1 MTKGCDIEKNID
13 IKENPVHVTKERSSI
28 SQKLISNSNSSSKSN
43 TECITKLK
51 KVRINNIKNVIIAT
65 LNVNSLVSKFDE
77 LKVIGQGILD
87 ILIINETKLDAS
99 FPVNQFFINGFSTPY
114 RLDRNRNGGG
124 IIIYVREDITSKMLT
139 KHKFPDDI
147 EALFVEINFRKC
159 KWLLCGLY
167 HPPSQS
173 DQYFFDNLD
182 KALDVYSTYEKV
194 LITGDFNAQEG
205 EKCLDTF
212 LYQHEL
218 KSLNKEATCYKNP
231 NKPSC
236 IDLILTNSPRSFFNT
251 ETYFTGLSDCHKLVL
266 SVFKTTFSKTGPK
279 EIMYRD

>member
-13 IKENPVHVTKERSSI
+13 IKENPVQVTKERSSI

-43 TECITKLK
+43 TECITELK

-77 LKVIGQGILD
+77 LKVIGQGIFD

-218 KSLNKEATCYKNP
+218 KSFNKEATCYK
-231 NKPSC
+231 KATC
-236 IDLILTNSPRSFFNT
+236 
-251 ETYFTGLSDCHKLVL
+251 YKLVL

-279 EIMYRD
+279 AMMCRDYKNFDQNIFSQ

>member
-1 MTKGCDIEKNID
+1 MTKSCDIEKNID
-13 IKENPVHVTKERSSI
+13 IKENQVQVTKERCSI

-43 TECITKLK
+43 TECITELK

-77 LKVIGQGILD
+77 LKVIGQGIFD

-212 LYQHEL
+212 LYQH
-218 KSLNKEATCYKNP
+218 
-231 NKPSC
+231 
-236 IDLILTNSPRSFFNT
+236 
-251 ETYFTGLSDCHKLVL
+251 
-266 SVFKTTFSKTGPK
+266 
-279 EIMYRD
+279 